1 MKVLDLQCE
10 QRHTF
15 EGWFASEED
24 FQGQLGR
31 GLVEC
36 PLCGDKAIAK
46 MLSAPRLNLG
56 SARSEPAASPPTG
69 PPGSVAQV
77 SSPTPDNQQAVWLNL
92 IRHVILNTED
102 VGKRFAEEARKI
114 HYGET
119 QERAIRGQASRQE
132 TADLL
137 EEGIA
142 ILPLPLPSGLNGPTH

>member
-1 MKVLDLQCE
+1 MKVLNLQCG

-24 FQGQLGR
+24 FQGQLSR

-36 PLCGDKAIAK
+36 PICGDKVIVK
-46 MLSAPRLNLG
+46 LLSAPRLNLG
-56 SARSEPAASPPTG
+56 SARSEPAASEPSG
-69 PPGSVAQV
+69 SPGSVAQV
-77 SSPTPDNQQAVWLNL
+77 SSPTPENQQAVWFNL
-92 IRHVILNTED
+92 IRHVMLNTED

-132 TADLL
+132 TAELL
-137 EEGIA
+137 DEGIA
-142 ILPLPLPSGLNGPTH
+142 ILPLPLPSGLTGPTH